1 MLRTHTCWELTEKQI
16 DQNVQLSW
24 WVSNRR
30 DHGWIIFIDLRDRYW
45 VTQIVFDPEHE
56 KSSWEVADDVRSEYV
71 IQVEWKIR
79 YRPQGQENPKL
90 TTWKI
95 EVICH
100 DIQVLS
106 KSNTTPFEVSEYS
119 DVTEDVRFKYRYLD
133 LRRKKILNNIEIR
146 DKMNTFTRD
155 WFHQRDF
162 LEIQTPLF
170 TVSSPE
176 WARDYIIPSR
186 LHPGEFYALP
196 QAPQIY
202 KQLLMVGG
210 VDKYFQI
217 APCFRDEDPRA
228 DRHSCE
234 FYQIDAELSFVEQ
247 EDVLEICEQFIHDLV
262 SNIAP
267 HKSLKNNKVLRL
279 TYNEAIEYYGSD
291 KPDLRYDMK
300 MIDVSSIFQNTE
312 FSVFRSALDND
323 GIIKAIK
330 FEKTLTR
337 KEIDEIT
344 QVAQDNWAKG
354 LAYIIYED
362 DGPKSPILKFFSDEE
377 LKQLEET
384 MQPKTWDMIFFGADS
399 KSVVNNVLGTVR
411 TTLANNY
418 MDLDQDTLAFAW
430 VTDFPMF
437 ELDEDTGKIDFSHN
451 PFGMPQWGMEALET
465 KDPLEIKAYQYDMVC
480 NGYELLSWAIR
491 NHRPDILL
499 KAFELTGC
507 SPEYVK
513 EKYNVLFEAFQYG
526 PPPHGGFAFGF
537 DRLMMLLVDKEN
549 IRDMYAFPKSGKAQD
564 MMVWAPSKIDEN
576 LLKELGLTDIIKKY
590 YKNK

>member
-247 EDVLEICEQFIHDLV
+247 EDVLQICEQFIHDLV